1 MLMKIISKV
10 FVKQIVTEKSKEKLF
25 TIFQDSKMRLEQEC
39 QQLLFEQRK
48 LQAKKG
54 VSKIEVE
61 NRFQVEINSRK
72 EKIKEVEFK
81 MEQLEILETGS
92 EIIEKEVDALVE
104 VSVGMHWNEIMD
116 EKAIVIEDD
125 IVQRIDD

>member
-1 MLMKIISKV
+1 MYATFLN
-10 FVKQIVTEKSKEKLF
+10 T
-25 TIFQDSKMRLEQEC
+25 KMRLEQEC

-48 LQAKKG
+48 LQARKG

-61 NRFQVEINSRK
+61 NRFQMEINNRK
-72 EKIKEVEFK
+72 EKIKEMTFK
-81 MEQLEILETGS
+81 MEQLEILEVGS

-104 VSVGMHWNEIMD
+104 VSVGMRWNEIMN

-125 IVQRIDD
+125 VVKRIDN